1 MKTILAL
8 ILATSLSL
16 SQDFTASTGY
26 HMTSDGA
33 LLGVSG
39 STNLKTWNNR
49 KVIVRAVGS
58 YYSGSNWSTNAGVKA
73 SERFELGFE
82 SKNTMITGES
92 LFNILQLSYQVT
104 QYRYQRDVSIDK
116 ATHSGLFFSVG
127 LGTWLFEPVSVMLR
141 YVTGYDNG
149 VRFAVDIDF

>member
-8 ILATSLSL
+8 VLATSLSYG
-16 SQDFTASTGY
+16 QDFTASSGY

-39 STNLKTWNNR
+39 ATNLKTWNNR

-58 YYSGSNWSTNAGVKA
+58 YYSGSNWSTNTGVKA
-73 SERFELGFE
+73 SERFELGVA

-92 LFNILQLSYQVT
+92 LFNILELGYQVT
-104 QYRYQRDVSIDK
+104 QYRSQVGSSTDK

-127 LGTWLFEPVSVMLR
+127 LGTWLVEPVSVMLR
-141 YVTGYDNG
+141 YVTGYNNG
-149 VRFAVDIDF
+149 VRFSVDIDF